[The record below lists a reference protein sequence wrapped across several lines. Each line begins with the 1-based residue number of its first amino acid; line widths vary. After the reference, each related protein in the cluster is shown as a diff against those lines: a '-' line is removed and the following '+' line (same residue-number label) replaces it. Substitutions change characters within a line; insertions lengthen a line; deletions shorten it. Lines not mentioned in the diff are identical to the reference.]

1 MAITAG
7 LTKDFLEKWYKETSH
22 LVVPYNK
29 IVPVKKYEPR
39 MFMGREVPEGA
50 THYLV
55 DQNGNYSWLA
65 YLERDTHNPSFYQ
78 DGFWYGLP
86 YDAEVRGPIHKLP
99 KQESQKSTEMKELT
113 LQDLDDGI
121 IITMPDNSR
130 YKLQRT
136 NFTIDISEWSDVF
149 NKLKITLEGC
159 PQPIIKQPT
168 QPKAEQE
175 KNMSELFGKK
185 YKVTEETITLL
196 LNALMTQGSD
206 ILGIPL
212 SSNQLYVYED
222 GHVSHGSKLGD
233 EYFANHR
240 LPEAVLEVVKTI
252 KLRAVIH
259 PKSPEQLAYE
269 QLQAQIADEETRHSK
284 SMKALRERAEKLKPK
299 Q

>member
-1 MAITAG
+1 M
-7 LTKDFLEKWYKETSH
+7 KEYHQAVLLKASGNPI
-22 LVVPYNK
+22 LVGYECRPHT
-29 IVPVKKYEPR
+29 IPVK
-39 MFMGREVPEGA
+39 
-50 THYLV
+50 
-55 DQNGNYSWLA
+55 
-65 YLERDTHNPSFYQ
+65 
-78 DGFWYGLP
+78 
-86 YDAEVRGPIHKLP
+86 
-99 KQESQKSTEMKELT
+99 KSTEMKELT

-130 YKLQRT
+130 YKLHRT
-136 NFTIDISEWSDVF
+136 NFIIDMSEWSAAL
-149 NKLKITLEGC
+149 NKLQITLEGR
-159 PQPIIKQPT
+159 PQPIIK
-168 QPKAEQE
+168 EQE
-175 KNMSELFGKK
+175 NVMSELFGKK

-196 LNALMTQGSD
+196 LNALMTQNSD

-252 KLRAVIH
+252 KLKEVIY

-269 QLQAQIADEETRHSK
+269 QLQAQIADEETRHNK
-284 SMKALRERAEKLKPK
+284 SMKALREQAEKLKPK

>member
-1 MAITAG
+1 MSFHYKAHN
-7 LTKDFLEKWYKETSH
+7 DF
-22 LVVPYNK
+22 YNYLCDDYRTHTT
-29 IVPVKKYEPR
+29 PVKK
-39 MFMGREVPEGA
+39 
-50 THYLV
+50 
-55 DQNGNYSWLA
+55 
-65 YLERDTHNPSFYQ
+65 DTN
-78 DGFWYGLP
+78 
-86 YDAEVRGPIHKLP
+86 V
-99 KQESQKSTEMKELT
+99 KELT

-196 LNALMTQGSD
+196 LNALMTQNSD

-252 KLRAVIH
+252 KLKEVIY

-269 QLQAQIADEETRHSK
+269 QLQAQIADEETRHNK
-284 SMKALRERAEKLKPK
+284 SMKALRERSEKLKPK

>member
-7 LTKDFLEKWYKETSH
+7 FTKDFLEKWHKETSH
-22 LVVPYNK
+22 LMVPYNK
-29 IVPVKKYEPR
+29 IVPVK
-39 MFMGREVPEGA
+39 
-50 THYLV
+50 
-55 DQNGNYSWLA
+55 
-65 YLERDTHNPSFYQ
+65 
-78 DGFWYGLP
+78 
-86 YDAEVRGPIHKLP
+86 
-99 KQESQKSTEMKELT
+99 KSTEMKELT
-113 LQDLDDGI
+113 LQDLDDGV

-196 LNALMTQGSD
+196 LNALMTQNSD

-252 KLRAVIH
+252 KLKEVIY

-269 QLQAQIADEETRHSK
+269 QLQAQIADEETRHNK
-284 SMKALRERAEKLKPK
+284 SMKALREQAEKLKPK

>member
-7 LTKDFLEKWYKETSH
+7 FTKDFLEKWHKETSH
-22 LVVPYNK
+22 LMVPYNK
-29 IVPVKKYEPR
+29 IVPVKK
-39 MFMGREVPEGA
+39 GTNV
-50 THYLV
+50 
-55 DQNGNYSWLA
+55 
-65 YLERDTHNPSFYQ
+65 
-78 DGFWYGLP
+78 
-86 YDAEVRGPIHKLP
+86 
-99 KQESQKSTEMKELT
+99 KELT

-185 YKVTEETITLL
+185 YKVTTETSKLL
-196 LNALMTQGSD
+196 LFAIEEAGGD
-206 ILGIPL
+206 IRGIPT
-212 SSNQLYVYED
+212 SASYLYVYED
-222 GHVSHGSKLGD
+222 GSVAHSPGTNAD
-233 EYFANHR
+233 FFNQHR
-240 LPEAVLEVVKTI
+240 FPEGLLEVVSHV

-269 QLQAQIADEETRHSK
+269 QLQAQIADEETRHNE
-284 SMKALRERAEKLKPK
+284 SMKALREQAEKLKPK